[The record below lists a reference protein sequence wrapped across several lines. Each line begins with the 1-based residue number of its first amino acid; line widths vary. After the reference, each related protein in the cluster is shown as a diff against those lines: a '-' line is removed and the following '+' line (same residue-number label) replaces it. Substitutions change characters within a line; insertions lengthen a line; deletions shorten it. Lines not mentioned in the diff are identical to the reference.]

1 MKLRKILKKTKDG
14 TYFLEL
20 TADLVTYI
28 DTHIGPDV
36 IVETD
41 EVWIYNKDK
50 QTCTLAK
57 LAKADVRRLKAAI
70 KQVTPINAAYN
81 REV

>member
-1 MKLRKILKKTKDG
+1 MKLRKILKKNKDG
-14 TYFLEL
+14 TYFLEI
-20 TADLVTYI
+20 TADVVSYI
-28 DTHIGPDV
+28 ETHVGTGV

-57 LAKADVRRLKAAI
+57 LAEADVRRLKEAI
-70 KQVTPINAAYN
+70 KTITPVNFADN